1 MPTLDFA
8 FLADAAEAEPGRK
21 FYVLGGG
28 IDQIAGPEFPLMH
41 PHMSL
46 VMRFIVH
53 ATELGRS
60 HHLEVRMVDADGGEL
75 ARIEGDIQTEAGE
88 PTGREVG
95 VNMVINM
102 ANTRFE
108 KPGDYGLDIMMNNQF
123 QRSLSLRVSQVVPP
137 PSVIPP
143 S

>member
-8 FLADAAEAEPGRK
+8 FLCDAAEAEPGRK

-28 IDQIAGPEFPLMH
+28 IDQIAGPEFPLVH

-46 VMRFIVH
+46 LMRFVVH
-53 ATELGRS
+53 PAELGRA
-60 HHLEVRMVDADGGEL
+60 HHLKVRMVDADGREL
-75 ARIEGDIQTEAGE
+75 ARIEGDIETQAGE

-95 VNMVINM
+95 VNMVINL

-108 KPGDYGLDIMMNNQF
+108 QPGDYQLDITMNNQF
-123 QRSLSLRVSQVVPP
+123 QRSLGLRVSQVPAP
-137 PSVIPP
+137 
-143 S
+143 

>member
-28 IDQIAGPEFPLMH
+28 IDQIAGPEFPLTH
-41 PHMSL
+41 PHISL

-53 ATELGRS
+53 PNELGRV
-60 HHLEVRMVDADGGEL
+60 HRLEVRMVDADGHEL
-75 ARIEGDIQTEAGE
+75 AKIEGDIQTAPTE
-88 PTGREVG
+88 PSGREVG

-102 ANTRFE
+102 ANPRFDQ
-108 KPGDYGLDIMMNNQF
+108 PGDYALDIMMNNQF
-123 QRSLSLRVSQVVPP
+123 QKSLPLRVSQVPTP
-137 PSVIPP
+137 
-143 S
+143 

>member
-1 MPTLDFA
+1 MPTLEFA

-28 IDQIAGPEFPLMH
+28 IDQIAGPDFPLVH

-46 VMRFIVH
+46 VMRFLVH
-53 ATELGRS
+53 PTELGRS
-60 HHLEVRMVDADGGEL
+60 HHLEVRLVDADGGEL
-75 ARIEGDIQTEAGE
+75 ARIEGDIATAPSE
-88 PTGREVG
+88 PVGREVA

-102 ANTRFE
+102 ANSRFE

-123 QRSLSLRVSQVVPP
+123 QKSLALRVAQVPNPTV
-137 PSVIPP
+137 
-143 S
+143 

>member
-28 IDQIAGPEFPLMH
+28 IDQIAGPEFPLTH
-41 PHMSL
+41 PHISL

-53 ATELGRS
+53 PTELGLT
-60 HHLEVRMVDADGGEL
+60 HHLEVRLVDADGHEL
-75 ARIEGDIQTEAGE
+75 ARIEGDIQTAPSE
-88 PTGREVG
+88 PSGREVG

-102 ANTRFE
+102 ANPRFE
-108 KPGDYGLDIMMNNQF
+108 AAGDFAFDIMMNNQF
-123 QRSLSLRVSQVVPP
+123 QKSLPLRVSQVPALG
-137 PSVIPP
+137 
-143 S
+143 

>member
-28 IDQIAGPEFPLMH
+28 IDQIAGPEFPLIH

-53 ATELGRS
+53 PTELGRS
-60 HHLEVRMVDADGGEL
+60 HHLEVRLVDADGGEL
-75 ARIEGDIQTEAGE
+75 ARIEGDISTAPSEQL
-88 PTGREVG
+88 GREVA

-102 ANTRFE
+102 ANSRFE

-123 QRSLSLRVSQVVPP
+123 QKGLSLRVAQAPNPTPLV
-137 PSVIPP
+137 
-143 S
+143 

>member
-28 IDQIAGPEFPLMH
+28 IDQIAGPQFPLVH

-46 VMRFIVH
+46 VVRLLV
-53 ATELGRS
+53 ARDELGRA
-60 HHLEVRMVDADGGEL
+60 HVLTVRLADPGGKEL
-75 ARIEGDIQTEAGE
+75 ARIEGQIDTQIAAIEGLAL
-88 PTGREVG
+88 P

-102 ANTRFE
+102 GNTRFE
-108 KPGDYGLDIMMNNQF
+108 QPGEYAIDIIINGEF
-123 QRSLSLRVSQVVPP
+123 LRTLPLRVGQAQAR
-137 PSVIPP
+137 
-143 S
+143 

>member
-28 IDQIAGPEFPLMH
+28 IDQIAGSAFPLTH

-46 VMRFIVH
+46 VMRFLVH
-53 ATELGRS
+53 PPEFGRA
-60 HHLEVRMVDADGGEL
+60 HHLEVRLVDADGREL
-75 ARIEGDIQTEAGE
+75 ARIEGDIQTAPTE
-88 PTGREVG
+88 PTGREVA

-102 ANTRFE
+102 ANSRFE
-108 KPGDYGLDIMMNNQF
+108 APGDYALDIMMNNQF
-123 QRSLSLRVSQVVPP
+123 QRSLPLRVSEVPP
-137 PSVIPP
+137 P
-143 S
+143 